1 MNKSI
6 TFLMKQMVGG
16 GAERVISLLCNEL
29 NKRNYEVTLL
39 ITHQSKAEANLSTL
53 DPGVSV
59 LSLTDEVKSSSEN
72 KKKMLML
79 KARLSAKFRRVVL
92 KRSDNQYLVK
102 KYEIRN
108 YDKVQ
113 WLKRFFSQKSRN
125 TLVAFLYDAIFLTL
139 LSASKSD
146 IIIISERSDPRQC
159 MSGKTNQA
167 FFQTMFNR
175 ADAMV
180 FQSPDVMQ
188 WYKDNLSITGKVIFN
203 PLKPDLPERYVGQRK
218 KNIVNF
224 CRISSAK
231 KLDTLIDAFD
241 RFAEAHN
248 DYELYIY
255 GDPDDA
261 EPDYMRFVENKI
273 SLAKSKEKIH
283 LLPARQDIHTE
294 ILDDSMFVSSSF
306 FEGMSNSMLEA
317 MAIGLPTICTDCPAG
332 GARAVIRDHENGIL
346 VPVNDVQA
354 MANAMTEVAEDAVL
368 AEKLSVN
375 GTKIKKKLAVD
386 KIVNQWMEIIDG

>member
-72 KKKMLML
+72 KKKLLML

-354 MANAMTEVAEDAVL
+354 MANAMKEVAEDAAL

-375 GTKIKKKLAVD
+375 GTKIKKELAVD

>member
-59 LSLTDEVKSSSEN
+59 LSLTDEVKNSSEN
-72 KKKMLML
+72 KKKLLML

-354 MANAMTEVAEDAVL
+354 MANAMKEVAEDAAL

-375 GTKIKKKLAVD
+375 GTKIKKELAVD